1 MNKLLLI
8 ISSIIL
14 LISCAPSVK
23 YVEFLEENPVPITNT
38 KIDLSPNININIDS
52 VQDPFMASHTM
63 EHSIFPDRT
72 NDLPISVKEAIRKHI
87 LAKLKDT
94 FGKTGKDGELT
105 ILVESLSIKSK
116 NNMPV
121 CLALIDCLFK
131 TFLAGAE
138 VETTVKFTYV
148 VETKEVFSQRVTTKY
163 DSERALKTFK
173 DGGETPVDV
182 IKENIG
188 KSLDQALENLMSQLK
203 TALNK

>member
-1 MNKLLLI
+1 
-8 ISSIIL
+8 
-14 LISCAPSVK
+14 
-23 YVEFLEENPVPITNT
+23 
-38 KIDLSPNININIDS
+38 
-52 VQDPFMASHTM
+52 
-63 EHSIFPDRT
+63 
-72 NDLPISVKEAIRKHI
+72 
-87 LAKLKDT
+87 
-94 FGKTGKDGELT
+94 
-105 ILVESLSIKSK
+105 
-116 NNMPV
+116 MPV

-138 VETTVKFTYV
+138 VETTVKFTYIV
-148 VETKEVFSQRVTTKY
+148 DTKEVFSQRVTTKY